1 MDLLTSLRAIYEIEA
16 STVEKFEALLKNETF
31 SKGQLLIRQGSMSN
45 HIFLVKSGVVRCFY
59 VDGDTEAT
67 LHFGVEGN
75 FLGSLAS
82 IVKGE
87 PSLTSY
93 EAVTDVE
100 VYAISHE
107 DFWKLCSESPDMMR
121 WHTHYL
127 YLQLYALEK
136 RSRLTRVGDAYTR
149 YQQYIKLRGKS
160 TIAQIPLKYISQY
173 LNISQETLSRIRNR
187 IARGE

>member
-100 VYAISHE
+100 VYAISYE

>member
-100 VYAISHE
+100 VYAISYE
-107 DFWKLCSESPDMMR
+107 DFGKLCSESPDMMR